1 MRETLGKPL
10 CNIPISVL
18 NKMVS
23 RDVANSLRKFKL
35 NPGGHQT
42 NQTKRSK
49 SKGETV
55 ESPVLRAA
63 AASKSTE
70 DLGGS
75 NAPYI
80 RKQLR
85 EIDSGIAD
93 RTTLL
98 KMLVLRCDEADKS
111 YSRIKNGLASNQRD

>member
-10 CNIPISVL
+10 CNIPINVL

-49 SKGETV
+49 SKGDTV
-55 ESPVLRAA
+55 ESPKIRASS
-63 AASKSTE
+63 ASNSTQE
-70 DLGGS
+70 LGGS
-75 NAPYI
+75 NANMI

-98 KMLVLRCDEADKS
+98 KMLVLRCDEAEKG
-111 YSRIKNGLASNQRD
+111 YSRIKHGL